1 MTNQGEEWE
10 CVHIHND
17 QVKTLPH
24 LMSEFEEADLRIP
37 IHVLD
42 CFENQHRICVVIT
55 SDTDVIVALLYHMP
69 AYQQK
74 GLKELWVRAGVG
86 DTTRYIFP
94 CILCMNDWEGT
105 LQSPTSSTQSYWMRY
120 HKQGWYEKSCL
131 KG

>member
-69 AYQQK
+69 AYHRK
-74 GLKELWVRAGVG
+74 VLKNCGSVLESV
-86 DTTRYIFP
+86 
-94 CILCMNDWEGT
+94 T
-105 LQSPTSSTQSYWMRY
+105 LHAIYSPAYSV
-120 HKQGWYEKSCL
+120 
-131 KG
+131 

>member
-86 DTTRYIFP
+86 DTTRYIP
-94 CILCMNDWEGT
+94 LHT
-105 LQSPTSSTQSYWMRY
+105 L
-120 HKQGWYEKSCL
+120 YE
-131 KG
+131 